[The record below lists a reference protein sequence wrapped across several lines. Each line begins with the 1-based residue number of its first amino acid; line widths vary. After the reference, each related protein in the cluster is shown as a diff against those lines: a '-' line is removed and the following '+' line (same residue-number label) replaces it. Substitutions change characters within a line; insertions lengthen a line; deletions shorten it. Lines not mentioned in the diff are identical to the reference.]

1 MRSARTPILLVALAT
16 LLRLALA
23 AVAPL
28 FPDET
33 YYWEW
38 SRHLAAGY
46 FDHPPAIAVLIR
58 AGTALF
64 GARSLGV
71 RFGVVVA
78 GAVASWALVVVT
90 CEIADMDAAAESD
103 GARTSPA
110 ARAALFTGIIP
121 VALVGFALATPDA
134 PLLATIAVALVALT
148 RAVAAPPHSRASL
161 GWWCAA
167 GVMLGLGFSS
177 KYTAVLLPLG
187 VLVALVT
194 RASLRRRLAEPGPYA
209 ATIVALLF
217 FTPTLL
223 WNARHEWI
231 SFAFQLHHGL
241 GTPRGSPVSREL
253 NMIGGQ
259 LGLVTPILAVMA
271 VVAVARALR
280 RGSDDRRYLLAVIA
294 TTVVAFFALSAIR
307 KPVEANWP
315 APAFVAALPLL
326 ALWRPSRASR
336 AWLVAGGALAALV
349 SLIVVL
355 DVTMHVL
362 PLTPRRDP
370 IAKAQ
375 GWTDLANGVT
385 RVQRALP
392 PGCSATWIAADRYQ
406 DASEL
411 AFYMPAHPRVF
422 SLNLGGRPNQ
432 YDLWPRLATLA
443 HATDC
448 VLLVVDDGAGG
459 ASTIARV
466 HAERATPLA
475 SIDMHWDGT
484 VVARRAV
491 WLLQGIPTETSGAGF
506 APSTSARA
514 ALDSL
519 GGSFAARAPVLD
531 SVVRVFRRGPAPNLV
546 ADSSGTPPVSNTDR
560 RAVITQRLEALRPLL
575 ARAGA
580 TMVYRDERYRDC
592 TFVRT
597 GVRDGAEIGYVA
609 ASLGCSLRATPRDGR
624 VWSVRMRGAPPLAL
638 ADTMPHANRHAIAPP
653 LWLTYATPAGMR

>member
-1 MRSARTPILLVALAT
+1 MRSSRTPILLVALAT
-16 LLRLALA
+16 LVRLALA

-46 FDHPPAIAVLIR
+46 FDHPPAIAILIR

-64 GARSLGV
+64 GAAPLGV
-71 RFGVVVA
+71 RFGVVLA

-90 CEIADMDAAAESD
+90 RELADHDDVAPEG
-103 GARTSPA
+103 GALLSPA
-110 ARAALFTGIIP
+110 ARTALLTGIIP

-148 RAVAAPPHSRASL
+148 RAVAAPPRSRASL

-187 VLVALVT
+187 VLVALVS

-209 ATIVALLF
+209 ATIVALLV
-217 FTPTLL
+217 FTPTVV

-241 GTPRGSPVSREL
+241 GTPRGSPVGREL
-253 NMIGGQ
+253 DMIGGQ

-271 VVAVARALR
+271 AIAVARALR

-336 AWLVAGGALAALV
+336 AWLVAGSALAALV
-349 SLIVVL
+349 SLVVVL

-362 PLTPRRDP
+362 PLPPRRDP
-370 IAKAQ
+370 ITKAQ
-375 GWTDLANGVT
+375 GWDDLGGGVV
-385 RVQRALP
+385 RAQRAVP
-392 PGCSATWIAADRYQ
+392 SGCSATWIAADRYQ

-411 AFYMPAHPRVF
+411 AFHMPAHPRVF

-432 YDLWPRLATLA
+432 YDLWPHLSQLARPS
-443 HATDC
+443 DC
-448 VLLVVDDGAGG
+448 VLLVVGDGAGG
-459 ASTIARV
+459 AAVVERV
-466 HAERATPLA
+466 HAERAMPLA
-475 SIDMHWDGT
+475 TIDMHWDGV
-484 VVARRAV
+484 VVARRSV
-491 WLLQGIPTETSGAGF
+491 WLLQGIPTETGAGGF
-506 APSTSARA
+506 TPGANVRA

-519 GGSFAARAPVLD
+519 GGAFAARAPVLD
-531 SVVRVFRRGPAPNLV
+531 SVVRVFRHGPAPNLV
-546 ADSSGTPPVSNTDR
+546 AESAGTAPVSNSDR
-560 RAVITQRLEALRPLL
+560 RTVIAQRVEALRALL
-575 ARAGA
+575 AHAGA

-597 GVRDGAEIGYVA
+597 GVRGGAEIGYVTA
-609 ASLGCSLRATPRDGR
+609 PLGCALRTTPRDGR
-624 VWSVRMRGAPPLAL
+624 VWSERITGSPPVTVS
-638 ADTMPHANRHAIAPP
+638 DTMPHANRHAIAAP
-653 LWLTYATPAGMR
+653 LWLTYATPAGM

>member
-1 MRSARTPILLVALAT
+1 MRSSRTPILLVAIAT
-16 LLRLALA
+16 LVRLALA
-23 AVAPL
+23 GIAPL

-64 GARSLGV
+64 GATSLGV
-71 RFGVVVA
+71 RLGVVLA

-90 CEIADMDAAAESD
+90 RELADADDVAADGDALM
-103 GARTSPA
+103 SPE
-110 ARAALFTGIIP
+110 ARAALYTGIIP

-148 RAVAAPPHSRASL
+148 RAVGAPPRSRASL

-187 VLVALVT
+187 VLVALVS
-194 RASLRRRLAEPGPYA
+194 RASLRRRLAEPGPYV
-209 ATIVALLF
+209 ATVVALLA
-217 FTPTLL
+217 FTPTLV

-271 VVAVARALR
+271 VIAVARALR
-280 RGSDDRRYLLAVIA
+280 RSTDDRRYLLAVIA

-349 SLIVVL
+349 SLVVVL
-355 DVTMHVL
+355 DVTLHVL
-362 PLTPRRDP
+362 PLPPRRDP
-370 IAKAQ
+370 ISKAQ
-375 GWTDLANGVT
+375 GWQDLGDGVT
-385 RVQRALP
+385 RVQRSLP

-411 AFYMPAHPRVF
+411 AFHMPAHPRVF
-422 SLNLGGRPNQ
+422 SLNIGGRPNQ
-432 YDLWPRLATLA
+432 YDLWPRLAKLA
-443 HATDC
+443 HDSDC
-448 VLLVVDDGAGG
+448 VLLVVDASAGG
-459 ASTIARV
+459 TSIVERV

-475 SIDMHWDGT
+475 TIDMHWDGA

-491 WLLQGIPTETSGAGF
+491 WLLQGIPTEGAGTGF
-506 APSTSARA
+506 SPGADVRA

-519 GGSFAARAPVLD
+519 GAAFAARAPVLD
-531 SVVRVFRRGPAPNLV
+531 SVVRVFRHGPAPNLV
-546 ADSSGTPPVSNTDR
+546 TESAGTPPVSNSDR
-560 RAVITQRLEALRPLL
+560 RAVIAQRLDALRPIL
-575 ARAGA
+575 ARAGG
-580 TMVYRDERYRDC
+580 TTVYRDERYHDC

-597 GVRDGAEIGYVA
+597 GVRGGVEIGYVA
-609 ASLGCSLRATPRDGR
+609 AALGCPLRTTPRDGR
-624 VWSVRMRGAPPLAL
+624 VWGERITGEPPVAP

-653 LWLTYATPAGMR
+653 LWLTYATPAGLR